1 MLRLKLLGAFAMI
14 ALLAGCAGIRA
25 VEDIRGASPSPN
37 ATPFQ
42 AVLFEQ
48 YKELALFEA
57 DQMGD
62 WIDAG
67 LFASKGNAAGA
78 GQTPQPEIVADWHV
92 PSEFVGELTDARAR
106 LLSLLDA
113 TARSR
118 FPLEAGV
125 AQVRFDC
132 WIEQQEENI
141 QPDHIA
147 ACRDEF
153 YAALAR
159 LEELMA
165 PGLVPMAVPTNFII
179 YFDWDSAAVGD
190 QGQLVLDE
198 AVAIALAEGITDF
211 AVTGYTDSS
220 GSAEYNLGLSLR
232 RAESVAAGLEARGVP
247 GQNISIAGRG
257 EADQAVPTADG
268 VRLQANRRVT
278 IVLQ

>member
-42 AVLFEQ
+42 AALFEE
-48 YKELALFEA
+48 YKQLALFEA
-57 DQMGD
+57 DEMGD

-67 LFASKGNAAGA
+67 LFASKGSAAGA

-92 PSEFVGELTDARAR
+92 PDQYVGELTDARAR

-113 TARSR
+113 TARSS
-118 FPLEAGV
+118 FPMEAAL
-125 AQVRFDC
+125 AQTRFDC

-165 PGLVPMAVPTNFII
+165 PGVPMAAPANFVIF
-179 YFDWDSAAVGD
+179 FDWDSAAVGD

-198 AVAIALAEGITDF
+198 AVAVALAEGITEF

-220 GSAEYNLGLSLR
+220 GPADYNLGLSLR
-232 RAESVAAGLEARGVP
+232 RAEAVAAGLETRGVP

>member
-1 MLRLKLLGAFAMI
+1 MLRLKTLGAFALI

-25 VEDIRGASPSPN
+25 VEHIRGASPSAS
-37 ATPFQ
+37 ATAFQ
-42 AVLFEQ
+42 AALFDQ
-48 YKELALFEA
+48 YRELALFEA
-57 DQMGD
+57 DRMGD

-67 LFASKGNAAGA
+67 LFASKAQAAA
-78 GQTPQPEIVADWHV
+78 NGQTPQPEVVADWHI
-92 PSEFVGELTDARAR
+92 PEQFVGELTDARGR

-113 TARSR
+113 SARTK
-118 FPLEAGV
+118 FPQEAAL
-125 AQVRFDC
+125 AQSRFDC
-132 WIEQQEENI
+132 WVEQQEENI

-153 YAALAR
+153 YAALAK

-165 PGLVPMAVPTNFII
+165 PSVPMAAPANFVIF
-179 YFDWDSAAVGD
+179 FDWDSAVIRGD
-190 QGQLVLDE
+190 GEQVLDE
-198 AVAIALAEGITDF
+198 AVAAARSEGITEF

-220 GSAEYNLGLSLR
+220 GPEDYNLNLSLR
-232 RAESVAAGLEARGVP
+232 RAEAVASGLESRGVP
-247 GQNISIAGRG
+247 RQNVSIAGRG

>member
-1 MLRLKLLGAFAMI
+1 MRVMRVMSMFAGA
-14 ALLAGCAGIRA
+14 ALLAGCVGQDVELLNNTEA
-25 VEDIRGASPSPN
+25 VGSPF
-37 ATPFQ
+37 TQ
-42 AVLFEQ
+42 Q
-48 YKELALFEA
+48 LAAEYRDLANFEA
-57 DQMGD
+57 FEMED
-62 WIDAG
+62 WTDADFFARKG
-67 LFASKGNAAGA
+67 LAAAAGENVE
-78 GQTPQPEIVADWHV
+78 PSVLADWDL
-92 PSEFVGELTDARAR
+92 PEEFVPELTDARAR
-106 LLSLLDA
+106 LVAALNGG
-113 TARSR
+113 AREA
-118 FPLEAGV
+118 FPIEAAI
-125 AQVRFDC
+125 AQAKFDC
-132 WIEQQEENI
+132 WVEQQEENH

-165 PGLVPMAVPTNFII
+165 PGVPMAAPANFVIF
-179 YFDWDSAAVGD
+179 FDWDSAVVGD

-198 AVAIALAEGITDF
+198 AVAVALAEGITDF

-220 GSAEYNLGLSLR
+220 GSADYNLGLSLR
-232 RAESVAAGLEARGVP
+232 RAEAVAAGLETRGVP

>member
-25 VEDIRGASPSPN
+25 VEDIRGASPGPN

-42 AVLFEQ
+42 AVLFEE
-48 YKELALFEA
+48 YKQLALFEA
-57 DQMGD
+57 DEMGD

-67 LFASKGNAAGA
+67 LFASKGSAAGA

-92 PSEFVGELTDARAR
+92 PDQFVGELTDARAR

-113 TARSR
+113 TARSS

-125 AQVRFDC
+125 AQTRFDC

-165 PGLVPMAVPTNFII
+165 PGVPMAAPANFVIF
-179 YFDWDSAAVGD
+179 FDWDSAVVGD

-198 AVAIALAEGITDF
+198 AVAVALAEGITDF

-220 GSAEYNLGLSLR
+220 GSADYNLGLSLR
-232 RAESVAAGLEARGVP
+232 RAESVAAGLETRGVP